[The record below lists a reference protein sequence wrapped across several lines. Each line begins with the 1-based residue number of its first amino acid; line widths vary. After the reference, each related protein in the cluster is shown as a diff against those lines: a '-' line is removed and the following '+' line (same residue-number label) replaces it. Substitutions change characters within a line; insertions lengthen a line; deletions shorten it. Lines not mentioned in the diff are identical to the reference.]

1 MSVFL
6 EARCFCATFLGGG
19 KTELNNTQIYT
30 EAETNKTTENMVWI

>member
-6 EARCFCATFLGGG
+6 EARCFYATFLGG

-30 EAETNKTTENMVWI
+30 EAETNKTTENMV